1 MASAL
6 EKLLLKK
13 LKVIPN
19 FPKKG
24 IQYKLRPVPL
34 LSEKVKFELPGIV
47 CVIFV
52 QVLFP
57 DAVNENAYA

>member
-24 IQYKLRPVPL
+24 IQFQDIFSLVSDPTCQKKIV
-34 LSEKVKFELPGIV
+34 EKISSYARKNSINKISGI
-47 CVIFV
+47 
-52 QVLFP
+52 
-57 DAVNENAYA
+57 